1 MGAVARRAS
10 GRQPRRD
17 RAGVDTPKP
26 WARRVASDD
35 DALPAPTGVAR
46 MVRTAEPRL
55 AAHQDERQLAP
66 PVRPR
71 FPLYG
76 VIGAAI
82 LLVGGALFVAR
93 WRPVTHFFTP
103 IAWTGYILL
112 ADAVVYRRLG
122 TSFIRGRP
130 REFAL
135 TIPWSISAWL
145 VFELYNLRLH
155 NWHYVGVPESRPLQ
169 YLMGAWSFAT
179 VFPGVLETADLLGSF
194 GIFRRSRIPAWRPP
208 RAFLYAVMAAG
219 AAMLIV
225 PLLVPADA
233 SRYLFGSVWLGFILL
248 LDPLNY
254 LRGGRALLAELTR
267 GQLRLTLTLLAA
279 GVVTGLLWESWNYWA
294 AARWVYTVPPPLGWG
309 PRIFEM
315 PPLGFL
321 GFLPFAIEVY
331 CLQAFLL
338 VLLGQRAHASAPGE
352 SGVGSRQ

>member
-1 MGAVARRAS
+1 
-10 GRQPRRD
+10 
-17 RAGVDTPKP
+17 
-26 WARRVASDD
+26 
-35 DALPAPTGVAR
+35 

-55 AAHQDERQLAP
+55 AAPQDERQLAA

-76 VIGAAI
+76 VVGAGI
-82 LLVGGALFVAR
+82 LLIGGALFVAR
-93 WRPVTHFFTP
+93 WRPVTLFFTP

-135 TIPWSISAWL
+135 MIPWSISAWL
-145 VFELYNLRLH
+145 VFEFYNLRLH
-155 NWHYVGVPESRPLQ
+155 NWHYVGVPDSRPLQ
-169 YLMGAWSFAT
+169 YLMAAWSFAT
-179 VFPGVLETADLLGSF
+179 VFPGVLETADLVGSF
-194 GIFRRSRIPAWRPP
+194 GLFRGVRIPAWRLP
-208 RAFLYAVMAAG
+208 RAALYALMAAG
-219 AAMLIV
+219 VALLVV
-225 PLLVPADA
+225 PLLVPADT

-254 LRGGRALLAELTR
+254 LRGGRSLLGELTR
-267 GQLRLTLTLLAA
+267 GRLRLPLTLLAA

-294 AARWVYTVPPPLGWG
+294 TARWVYTVPPPLGWG

-321 GFLPFAIEVY
+321 GFLPFAIEIY

-338 VLLGQRAHASAPGE
+338 VLLGQKAHAGTSGPGTAETAPPG
-352 SGVGSRQ
+352 